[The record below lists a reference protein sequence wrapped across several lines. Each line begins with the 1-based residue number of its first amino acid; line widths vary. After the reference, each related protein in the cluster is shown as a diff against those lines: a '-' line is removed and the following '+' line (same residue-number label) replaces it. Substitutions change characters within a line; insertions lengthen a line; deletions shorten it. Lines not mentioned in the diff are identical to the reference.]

1 LDGRDIVIKTKPGQ
15 IIDCE
20 TTDEET
26 GKTLP
31 YVTTVKDEGMPSQG
45 NPFVRGNLYIAF
57 RVVFPKTLPADIIQ
71 QLRQIL
77 PDADIEEN
85 YDPTV
90 VEEHY
95 TEFANLRHY
104 GQGGAAV
111 VNANDDSD
119 DEDQQG
125 VQCQQ
130 S

>member
-1 LDGRDIVIKTKPGQ
+1 LDGREIVIKTKPGQ

-31 YVTTVKDEGMPSQG
+31 YVTMVKDEGMPSQG

-57 RVVFPKTLPADIIQ
+57 HILFPKTLPVDIIR
-71 QLRQIL
+71 QLRQLL
-77 PDADIEEN
+77 PDADIED

-90 VEEHY
+90 AEEHY

-104 GQGGAAV
+104 GQGGAAM
-111 VNANDDSD
+111 VNAGDDSD

>member
-26 GKTLP
+26 GKALP
-31 YVTTVKDEGMPSQG
+31 YVTMVKDEGMPSQG

-77 PDADIEEN
+77 PDADIEED
-85 YDPTV
+85 YDPAV
-90 VEEHY
+90 VEEHSM
-95 TEFANLRHY
+95 EFANLRHY
-104 GQGGAAV
+104 GQGGAAM

>member
-1 LDGRDIVIKTKPGQ
+1 MDGRDIVIKTKPGQ

-31 YVTTVKDEGMPSQG
+31 YVTMVKDEGMPSQG

-57 RVVFPKTLPADIIQ
+57 RIIFPKTLPADIIQ

-77 PDADIEEN
+77 PDADMEED

-95 TEFANLRHY
+95 TEFANLRQY
-104 GQGGAAV
+104 GQGGAAM

-125 VQCQQ
+125 MQCQQ